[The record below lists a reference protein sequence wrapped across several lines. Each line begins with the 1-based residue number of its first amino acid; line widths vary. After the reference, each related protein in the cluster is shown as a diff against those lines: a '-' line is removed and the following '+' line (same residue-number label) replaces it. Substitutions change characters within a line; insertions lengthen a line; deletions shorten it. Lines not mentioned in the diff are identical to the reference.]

1 MKPNKLLIMLGYVLR
16 TRSANVTQPNLLNT
30 NYILKKEKYDS
41 IPTKNLQI
49 PEYLLIDLQEKFAY
63 LNN

>member
-1 MKPNKLLIMLGYVLR
+1 MLGYVLR
-16 TRSANVTQPNLLNT
+16 TRSANVPQPNLLNT
-30 NYILKKEKYDS
+30 NYILKKEKFDS
-41 IPTKNLQI
+41 ILTKHPQI